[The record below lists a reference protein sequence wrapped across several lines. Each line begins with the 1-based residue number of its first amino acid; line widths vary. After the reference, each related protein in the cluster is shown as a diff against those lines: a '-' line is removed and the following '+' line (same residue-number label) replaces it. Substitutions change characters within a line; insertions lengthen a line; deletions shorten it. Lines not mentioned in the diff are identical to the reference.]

1 MSPGG
6 SIIIAEVVLVLMKI
20 IIVVC
25 LADRVGDLFI
35 LMGRGMISI
44 IGKNSSKGC

>member
-25 LADRVGDLFI
+25 LADMVGD